1 MINNNLPV
9 SRLINVDVVLSPLA
23 AQAQDLSVALLLGT
37 SDVIDVVERIRDYD
51 SLAAVASDFGTSA
64 PEYLAAVLWFGQSP
78 QPDLLKIG
86 RWANVDT
93 AAILNGG
100 SLNASQQLMSVFN
113 AFTQPGFLVYI
124 DGVPY
129 AINPTSFALATNL
142 NGVAEIIEV
151 ALDDAVTGTTCVWNA
166 DYDRFEIT
174 SGTTGDTS
182 TLSFLQTPHS
192 VGNIEF
198 DAQPVNNSTITLN
211 GTVVTFVTG
220 TPTGNQVHIEATLA
234 ETLENLLEFLNG
246 SSDPELVKFTYSI
259 TGTTLYLV
267 AVEAGP
273 NGDLLTLAAS
283 SSPNSHG
290 TVSGPTL
297 DGGDTASIATV
308 LGMTSTFS
316 GAYVADGIEAQTALE
331 TVALFDE
338 LYGQTWYGLN
348 IVSDADNEDHIQ
360 VAGYVEASDNKHL
373 YAVSTQEAGC
383 LSAVSTTD
391 IMYQLKQFGYSKT
404 FVQYSGNNAYSSVS
418 LLGRALT
425 VDYNG
430 NFTVITLMYK
440 QEPGIVPENL
450 TSTQAN
456 ALQDKNG
463 NVFVQYNNNTAIIQY
478 GNVASGAFIDEITG
492 TDWLAVTL
500 MTALYNLLYTSKTKI
515 PQTDA
520 GNNLLVG
527 TCNSVCLQGVVNGLL
542 APGVWNSG
550 GFGTLVQGDFL
561 SKGFYVYAPPV
572 ASQSQADREARKSV
586 PIQIAAKLAGAVHT
600 VDVTVNVSR

>member
-9 SRLINVDVVLSPLA
+9 SRLINVDVILSPLA
-23 AQAQDLSVALLLGT
+23 AQAQDLSVALILGN
-37 SDVIDVVERIRDYD
+37 SNVIDVVERIRDYD
-51 SLAAVASDFGTSA
+51 SLSAVAVDFGTSS
-64 PEYLAAVLWFGQSP
+64 PEYGAAVLWFGQSP

-86 RWANVDT
+86 RWADTDT

-113 AFTQPGFLVYI
+113 AYTAPGFLIYM
-124 DGVPY
+124 DGIPY
-129 AINPTSFALATNL
+129 AINPSSFALATNL
-142 NGVAEIIEV
+142 NGIAQIIEN
-151 ALDDAVTGTTCVWNA
+151 ALDNEVSGTTCIWNA
-166 DYDRFEIT
+166 VYDRFEIT

-182 TLSFLQTPHS
+182 TISFLQAPHS
-192 VGNIEF
+192 VGNILF
-198 DAQPVNNSTITLN
+198 DALPANNSTITLN
-211 GTVVTFVTG
+211 GTVITFVTG
-220 TPTGNQVHIEATLA
+220 TATGNQVHIEATLE
-234 ETLENLLEFLNG
+234 ETLEGLLEFLTG
-246 SSDPELVKFTYSI
+246 SSDPEIDKFTYSI
-259 TGTTLYLV
+259 TEDTLYLV
-267 AVEAGP
+267 AVVAGAA
-273 NGDLLTLAAS
+273 GDLLTLAAS

-290 TVSGPTL
+290 TVSGATL

-308 LGMTSTFS
+308 LGMTSGFS
-316 GAYVADGIEAQTALE
+316 GAYIADGIEAQTALE

-348 IVSDADNEDHIQ
+348 IPAGADNEDHIQ
-360 VAGYVEASDNKHL
+360 VAGYIEATDNKHL
-373 YAVSTQEAGC
+373 YAVSTQDAGC
-383 LSAVSTTD
+383 LSSVSTTD
-391 IMYQLKQFGYSKT
+391 IMAMLSDLDYDKT

-430 NFTVITLMYK
+430 NSTVITLMYK

-456 ALQDKNG
+456 ALKAKNG
-463 NVFVQYNNNTAIIQY
+463 NVFVEYNNNTAIIQY
-478 GNVASGAFIDEITG
+478 GNVCSGAFIDEITG
-492 TDWLAVTL
+492 TDWLAVTI

-527 TCNSVCLQGVVNGLL
+527 TCESVLLQGVVNGLL
-542 APGVWNSG
+542 APGVWNSN

-561 SKGFYVYAPPV
+561 AKGFYVYAPPV
-572 ASQSQADREARKSV
+572 ATQSQADREARKSV